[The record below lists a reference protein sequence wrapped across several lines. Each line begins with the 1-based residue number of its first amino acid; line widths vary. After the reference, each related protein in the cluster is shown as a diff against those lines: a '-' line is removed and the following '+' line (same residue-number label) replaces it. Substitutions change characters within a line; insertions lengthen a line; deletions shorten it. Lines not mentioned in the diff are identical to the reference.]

1 MTDPQVTIRPMT
13 VADVRE
19 LFPHEVEMFGSEAWS
34 YGAYLDELANTD
46 TRYYVVAVDTDGCVL
61 GSGGLMTIGET
72 AQIMTVGV
80 LPASRR
86 GGVGRQIVRH
96 LLARARQ
103 QGSDEVLLEVRVDN
117 DAAQK
122 LYESE
127 GFSLM
132 GRRRG
137 YYDNGRVDAITMRLD
152 LRSDAGAE
160 GVAR

>member
-1 MTDPQVTIRPMT
+1 MSVPPVTIRPMT
-13 VADVRE
+13 VADVKE

-34 YGAYLDELANTD
+34 YGAYLDELANTE
-46 TRYYVVAVDTDGCVL
+46 TRYYVVAVDAEGHVL

-86 GGVGRQIVRH
+86 HGIGREIVRH
-96 LLARARQ
+96 LLAKARQ

-122 LYESE
+122 LYETE

-137 YYDNGRVDAITMRLD
+137 YYDNGRVDAITMRLG
-152 LRSDAGAE
+152 LKNGARPE
-160 GVAR
+160 GGHR